1 VEAKIAR
8 KPIAGIGRKARML
21 ERVTAKRLAK
31 AQIIKR
37 MLAPVTPTIRRTL
50 VKAIKTFM
58 KSLAHP
64 FRNE

>member
-58 KSLAHP
+58 KCLPHP